1 MTLGKGKETGGSG
14 AAVQG
19 ADKKERPSDAKF
31 ASEEIKDKKKGV
43 EFEADGELHLRGGA
57 GRASTRYT
65 STTIRK
71 GPRTRASTGSSQ
83 SRQSYVSYGGR
94 SRSDSYLS
102 YGSGQEKKY
111 RKPYTAKPRY
121 QMMCCAF
128 M

>member
-1 MTLGKGKETGGSG
+1 MTLGKGKEMGGSR

-31 ASEEIKDKKKGV
+31 ASEEIKDKKGV

-94 SRSDSYLS
+94 SKSDSYAS
-102 YGSGQEKKY
+102 YGSGKEKKY